1 MKSKKNLS
9 ITIRVDD
16 ALKQRI
22 ALQSSNEHREMS
34 DFVRHAV
41 ITYLDKIEEVKKMT
55 GDV

>member
-22 ALQSSNEHREMS
+22 ALQSANEHREMS

-55 GDV
+55 GDM